1 MTRKDRSLPRHSP
14 SSNPLLA
21 AGIVLAAGFAALDI
35 AGCDGSERVA
45 GVSTETTNG
54 LTGTLRDGS
63 GNAVAAGRIGI
74 WDARGDSLLGEGTSD
89 AEGRWV
95 VPGIVAPIVGIQAT
109 TADGRSGA
117 WVGGRATDRDASD
130 TIALRV
136 DALSSLSVRGRKL
149 SRLAGTP
156 WRALDGTF
164 RAVPPGSYAVLS
176 DTSSRSLPLGSIR
189 LDPASSDSF
198 LPVLDSG
205 LLVEDFDDGD
215 STWIYGPVRD
225 NSSRWFTQVS
235 PSGAA
240 LLKPLSAE
248 GTATPGMV
256 ATGAWRGR
264 SLRIGYYSA
273 DTGSFAQAGMYFR
286 GFLDLSSLRSIR
298 IRAKGDGIL
307 RLALHGYGAGGTRA
321 LWQATPDSTWKEFV
335 FRPGEELPAGQSD
348 PPRSLFEPIKARI
361 FLLMIQAYGGSEL
374 WVDDIRF
381 DGIRPETCLP

>member
-1 MTRKDRSLPRHSP
+1 MTHLDRPASRNIPSP
-14 SSNPLLA
+14 NPLLT
-21 AGIVLAAGFAALDI
+21 AGVLMALGLTTLDFV
-35 AGCDGSERVA
+35 GCDNSDRVA

-54 LTGTLRDGS
+54 LTGTIQDGS
-63 GNAVAAGRIGI
+63 GKVVAGARIRV
-74 WDARGDSLLGEGTSD
+74 WDPRGDSLLGEGASD
-89 AEGRWV
+89 ARGRWV
-95 VPGIVAPIVGIQAT
+95 VSGIDEPIVGIQAT

-117 WVGGRATDRDASD
+117 WFGGHATGRDSSD
-130 TIALRV
+130 TVALRV
-136 DALSSLSVRGRKL
+136 DTLSSLLVRGRKL

-156 WRALDGTF
+156 WRTVDGTL

-176 DTSSRSLPLGSIR
+176 DTSSRSLPLGSVR
-189 LDPASSDSF
+189 LDPASTDSF
-198 LPVLDSG
+198 QPVLDSG

-321 LWQATPDSTWKEFV
+321 VWQAVPDSVWREFV
-335 FRPGEELPAGQSD
+335 FRPGEELPAGPSD
-348 PPRSLFEPIKARI
+348 PPRSLFEPIGQRI